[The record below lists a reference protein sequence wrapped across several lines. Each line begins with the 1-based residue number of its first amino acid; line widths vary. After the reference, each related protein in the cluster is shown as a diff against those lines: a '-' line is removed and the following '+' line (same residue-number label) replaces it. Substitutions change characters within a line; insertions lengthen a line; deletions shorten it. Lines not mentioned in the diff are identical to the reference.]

1 MSASLTT
8 DGKGSMSYLDHVL
21 KLNSRPA
28 LPGLN
33 RRFTLIELLV
43 VIVVIAIL
51 LAMLLPA
58 LHRAKVTTQKTVC
71 GHNQKEIGIG
81 WTVYATDY
89 DNWYPTPGKFVSG
102 HPEYQ
107 NGDLP
112 GLEWHD
118 YESQYK
124 TVHGSNA
131 EFDVPNPATGT
142 NWLDMSW
149 FHYYFA
155 VDYIG
160 NMKLFFTPWHGI
172 FNDVEDQ
179 ILNNIGFGVERS
191 AFRGQ
196 AHGRMDLVPEM
207 RGRWSYA
214 ALGPPYDT
222 TFPPKAPKGSI
233 WGDSAYL
240 SWVDDIGWVITTPH
254 GGKDTV
260 YFQQADSR
268 VWETGKHALFID
280 GHVTY
285 YTWQAWRDRTH
296 RDWN

>member
-8 DGKGSMSYLDHVL
+8 DGNGSMSYLDHVL

-28 LPGLN
+28 LRGLN

-43 VIVVIAIL
+43 VIVIIAIL

-118 YESQYK
+118 YEFQYK

-160 NMKLFFTPWHGI
+160 DMRLFFTPWHGI

-179 ILNNIGFGVERS
+179 IPTTSGLASSVPPFAARHTAAWTSCRKCG
-191 AFRGQ
+191 A
-196 AHGRMDLVPEM
+196 AGRMPPLASPM
-207 RGRWSYA
+207 TRPFRPRRQRARFGGIQPTCRGSMV
-214 ALGPPYDT
+214 
-222 TFPPKAPKGSI
+222 
-233 WGDSAYL
+233 SA
-240 SWVDDIGWVITTPH
+240 G
-254 GGKDTV
+254 
-260 YFQQADSR
+260 
-268 VWETGKHALFID
+268 
-280 GHVTY
+280 
-285 YTWQAWRDRTH
+285 
-296 RDWN
+296 